1 MAKNVYGV
9 FRTVRIAKPYSK
21 QLINGRNGQFEQK
34 MVMFV
39 GASDRDYKHT
49 VTDEAG
55 NVSKERQSDFYT
67 FKATG
72 PIADLFN
79 QYCSAMTQQADGSQ
93 KLVSRRLFIKG
104 HDETYVKE
112 TMEQIQTPDGK
123 IWNVPRKE
131 TRTITVVENI
141 EFLDGD
147 PTKRNANNAQVA
159 QVAQA
164 VAPAPQQAAQ
174 VAQVAQVVQTPV
186 APVAN
191 AGTVGEVSPF

>member
-49 VTDEAG
+49 VVADDG

-104 HDETYVKE
+104 HDETYIKE
-112 TMEQIQTPDGK
+112 TTEQIQTPDGK
-123 IWNVPRKE
+123 IWSVPRKE
-131 TRTITVVENI
+131 TRTVTVVENI

-164 VAPAPQQAAQ
+164 VAPAPQQI
-174 VAQVAQVVQTPV
+174 AQVAQVVQ

-191 AGTVGEVSPF
+191 AGAVGEVSPF